1 MSSLR
6 KPLASKALFLCA
18 VLLTACLGTATAAR
32 AQSGES
38 ALPGRTWGRVGVAK
52 AVQADGDGNGFVGS
66 VHHQRGPHLFS
77 ARGTFLLQGDPGTS
91 MLGMDAGL
99 LYGRAA
105 STNWGHASA
114 SAGLAW
120 TDPGSDEGLGVPV
133 QGRVHVTPPGFPYV
147 GLSLGVFANLNLD
160 QPFAGVSLGLAFG
173 DLR

>member
-38 ALPGRTWGRVGVAK
+38 ALPGRTWGRVGVAG
-52 AVQADGDGNGFVGS
+52 AVQADGDGGGYVGS

-77 ARGTFLLQGDPGTS
+77 ARGTFLLQGDPGIS

-114 SAGLAW
+114 SAGLA
-120 TDPGSDEGLGVPV
+120 
-133 QGRVHVTPPGFPYV
+133 
-147 GLSLGVFANLNLD
+147 
-160 QPFAGVSLGLAFG
+160 FG